1 MSVAASK
8 QLEGGAAAGI
18 KLEDAFSDAR
28 DATLQALSG
37 EAFSANGPLVFPPT
51 PDSTVSQD
59 PQNFQSDLENKVD
72 RLLKKALLDFK
83 AIRMRYRD
91 LPIEAWDTYDIQTE
105 QSSQRGWQKMA
116 AELAGDDDVPSVD
129 WMARELER
137 GRWAKYVLDNHSYRD
152 FGIFQTA
159 DTPDEVGNAVRD
171 RLKALGIADA
181 EWLKPPVAG
190 AAIQRR

>member
-1 MSVAASK
+1 
-8 QLEGGAAAGI
+8 
-18 KLEDAFSDAR
+18 
-28 DATLQALSG
+28 
-37 EAFSANGPLVFPPT
+37 
-51 PDSTVSQD
+51 
-59 PQNFQSDLENKVD
+59 
-72 RLLKKALLDFK
+72 
-83 AIRMRYRD
+83 MRYRD

-116 AELAGDDDVPSVD
+116 AELAGDDDLPSVD